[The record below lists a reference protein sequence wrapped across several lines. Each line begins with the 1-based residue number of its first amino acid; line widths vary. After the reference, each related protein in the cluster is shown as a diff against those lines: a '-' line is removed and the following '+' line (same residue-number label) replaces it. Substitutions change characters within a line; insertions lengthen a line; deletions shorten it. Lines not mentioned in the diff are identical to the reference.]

1 MQVSTAMQALDSSG
15 ASILLALENSD
26 ANHLIASIKDHV
38 DNLQV
43 CIYVHTCVCTF
54 IRAVF
59 VHIRT
64 YVYIHTY
71 LRMYVCCYIC
81 TYVVYA
87 VYLLMLKY
95 NLSN

>member
-43 CIYVHTCVCTF
+43 CIYVRVFVPVHTCSICTHTDTY
-54 IRAVF
+54 IN
-59 VHIRT
+59 T
-64 YVYIHTY
+64 YVCMQLHA
-71 LRMYVCCYIC
+71 
-81 TYVVYA
+81 YVVYA
-87 VYLLMLKY
+87 VYKKRY
-95 NLSN
+95 LSIK